1 MWAQIVGAVG
11 AIGYGV
17 TGIAMGLSQQ
27 RSGLPPDEI
36 DCAYRTELLRARV
49 VALVERSLQQSLQDP
64 QDHVVSTL
72 IRETQAACAANDD
85 ETARRLDQVAS
96 TLERHLDRR
105 RREAED
111 RRVLLAP

>member
-1 MWAQIVGAVG
+1 VWAQIVGAVG

-17 TGIAMGLSQQ
+17 TGIAMGLAQQ
-27 RSGLPPDEI
+27 RSGLSPDEI
-36 DCAYRTELLRARV
+36 DCANRVELLRARV
-49 VALVERSLQQSLQDP
+49 VALLERSLQQSLQDP

-85 ETARRLDQVAS
+85 ESARRLEEIESAF
-96 TLERHLDRR
+96 ERHLDHR

-111 RRVLLAP
+111 RRALLAL